1 MASFERQKY
10 SLPVTN
16 VYQDFRLYTKGGKN
30 RHDNATGQI
39 HSSLQIKRLPVSMSV
54 MLGTNSA
61 AKISALQF

>member
-10 SLPVTN
+10 SLLVTN
-16 VYQDFRLYTKGGKN
+16 DYQDFRFYTKGGKN

-39 HSSLQIKRLPVSMSV
+39 LSSLQIKRLPVSMSV

-61 AKISALQF
+61 TKISAFQF